1 MEERGYVSL
10 RYRSSH
16 ERTEEAQLDSIDPS
30 TCLEFLSPREQ
41 RAEEAK
47 RRRQGLFWRI
57 ERHVSTRLTGK
68 IGSKRL
74 IKILRF
80 FLFHFQPPTT
90 NDFLKI
96 GEILINPWKNG
107 KSIQIIQSS
116 TKKGKLSYREDKGEL
131 EKLQLCIND
140 YTFPSFLGDVTDKRS
155 LRVSKILTNILHY
168 SWRPSPPRATRK
180 CQFHPSSACVSR
192 KLISKSFISRHPAT
206 STRPDFATPSFRQS
220 RQTYIFCNSISF
232 INFKRNYIL
241 INYLKQVFINKKSNF
256 LFASISNWICL
267 KFSKFPS
274 TLQKF
279 T

>member
-1 MEERGYVSL
+1 MIG
-10 RYRSSH
+10 
-16 ERTEEAQLDSIDPS
+16 
-30 TCLEFLSPREQ
+30 
-41 RAEEAK
+41 K
-47 RRRQGLFWRI
+47 M
-57 ERHVSTRLTGK
+57 TGK

-107 KSIQIIQSS
+107 KSIQIIHEERTTFVSRRQRRVGQS
-116 TKKGKLSYREDKGEL
+116 
-131 EKLQLCIND
+131 CIND
-140 YTFPSFLGDVTDKRS
+140 YTFPSTLRDVTDKRS

-168 SWRPSPPRATRK
+168 SWRPSPPPRDTKVSVSSLGR
-180 CQFHPSSACVSR
+180 PSACVSR

-256 LFASISNWICL
+256 LCL
-267 KFSKFPS
+267 YPYIELNLFKIF
-274 TLQKF
+274 
-279 T
+279 